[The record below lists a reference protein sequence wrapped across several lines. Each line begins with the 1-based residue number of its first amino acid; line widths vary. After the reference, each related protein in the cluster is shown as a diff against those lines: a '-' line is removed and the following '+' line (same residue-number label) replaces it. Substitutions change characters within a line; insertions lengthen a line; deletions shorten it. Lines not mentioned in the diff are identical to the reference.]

1 MKLTKEQLDEILI
14 GLKVYA
20 PEFSNRIKAIKEHI
34 QAIEEK
40 NERHEKWKKDILSA
54 IEKSDKVAEEIHD
67 EMQSLK
73 EDNERLHQ
81 TIIDMRYPGR
91 ATVGVGNAPPDR

>member
-1 MKLTKEQLDEILI
+1 MLDKAQLKFI
-14 GLKVYA
+14 GQELNDHREGIGVYIVDL
-20 PEFSNRIKAIKEHI
+20 FSHI
-34 QAIEEK
+34 QAIEEE